1 MEDLFFNFADHLSH
15 IISPILGNQ
24 VKQYLRRR
32 LRQNSNPEEYINIE
46 NEIKS
51 IMTNYFENA
60 SDKDYL
66 DMSANLYNSYVE
78 YDDEN
83 FIKSVKMIV
92 RIYSYYQELK
102 LRKFFARW
110 KIKTIKLRM
119 LGKNNN
125 YNCNYNYGYNNNNK
139 KISSS
144 SINNNMKENSKSLH
158 RYKSAG
164 STKFSHRYDNKG
176 YFNKY

>member
-1 MEDLFFNFADHLSH
+1 MNFADHLSH

-32 LRQNSNPEEYINIE
+32 LLQSNNPEEYINIE

-83 FIKSVKMIV
+83 FIKSVKMFI

-102 LRKFFARW
+102 LRKVLAKWR
-110 KIKTIKLRM
+110 IKSIKLRM
-119 LGKNNN
+119 NKDNYLNNR
-125 YNCNYNYGYNNNNK
+125 
-139 KISSS
+139 IT
-144 SINNNMKENSKSLH
+144 NNMNNINQKDKSLH
-158 RYKSAG
+158 RNNSVG
-164 STKFSHRYDNKG
+164 FSKLSNK
-176 YFNKY
+176 

>member
-1 MEDLFFNFADHLSH
+1 MEDLFMNFADHLSH

-32 LRQNSNPEEYINIE
+32 LKQNNNPEEYINIE

-60 SDKDYL
+60 SDKEYL

-83 FIKSVKMIV
+83 FIKSIKMFI

-102 LRKFFARW
+102 LRKVLAKWR
-110 KIKTIKLRM
+110 IKTIKLRI
-119 LGKNNN
+119 
-125 YNCNYNYGYNNNNK
+125 NNK
-139 KISSS
+139 NISNS
-144 SINNNMKENSKSLH
+144 NLKEKSLH
-158 RYKSAG
+158 RNNSAG
-164 STKFSHRYDNKG
+164 FSKLANKQG
-176 YFNKY
+176 NTSYNNKY